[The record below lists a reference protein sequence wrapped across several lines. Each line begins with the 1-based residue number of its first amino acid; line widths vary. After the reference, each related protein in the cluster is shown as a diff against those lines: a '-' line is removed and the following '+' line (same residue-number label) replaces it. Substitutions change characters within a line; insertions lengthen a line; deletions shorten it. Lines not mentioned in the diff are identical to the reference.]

1 MCMMNAKLILSI
13 QYFYNANSQERRGG
27 SRRGQKYTKISSIC
41 LICKETFLCS
51 RNYKGQKF
59 ACWDCRMSS
68 AALELGFTCPITN
81 TIMFSPTTASD
92 GQCYERHAI
101 QVWIATAVDN
111 AKQPLSPVTGKPL
124 SNLVL
129 RADTERL
136 RKIEE
141 FVVKNKLQ
149 QHPDRVKP
157 PNSSDVV
164 KRQSDISSQAAKWL
178 TEATPGKNDSSKD
191 DTTMEDMAQV
201 SMVLYSL
208 TLLIVYSI

>member
-1 MCMMNAKLILSI
+1 MKKIPYATAKS
-13 QYFYNANSQERRGG
+13 AE
-27 SRRGQKYTKISSIC
+27 SRRGQKYNKISSIC

-59 ACWDCRMSS
+59 AFWDCRMSS

-111 AKQPLSPVTGKPL
+111 AKQPLSPVSGKPL

-157 PNSSDVV
+157 PNSSDIV
-164 KRQSDISSQAAKWL
+164 KRQLISAPRPRSGSLRLPLARMIVAKMTPPWRIWL
-178 TEATPGKNDSSKD
+178 RWAWYYIHWHCWLSTPSR
-191 DTTMEDMAQV
+191 A
-201 SMVLYSL
+201 
-208 TLLIVYSI
+208 